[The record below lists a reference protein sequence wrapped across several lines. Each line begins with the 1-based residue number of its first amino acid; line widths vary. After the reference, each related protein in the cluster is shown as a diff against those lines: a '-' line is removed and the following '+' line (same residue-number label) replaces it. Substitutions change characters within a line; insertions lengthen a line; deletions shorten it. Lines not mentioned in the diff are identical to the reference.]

1 MFMSGDFGIRWEE
14 KKSAGRNVLF
24 SHLTYGLHNIALVR
38 RGKEGNLGCGGGWP
52 HWAMEYVIANKGID
66 TEASYPYVARVSV
79 QMLELRMWSFVDQK
93 CKYNE
98 SSIGSN
104 CVEYN
109 AVLPAGDEASLE
121 GAVAT
126 VGPISLWGYDKSSG
140 GQDYWI
146 VKNSWGTDWGQE
158 GYIWMSRNENNQCGI
173 ATNASYPTVT
183 A

>member
-1 MFMSGDFGIRWEE
+1 
-14 KKSAGRNVLF
+14 
-24 SHLTYGLHNIALVR
+24 
-38 RGKEGNLGCGGGWP
+38 
-52 HWAMEYVIANKGID
+52 MEYVIANKGID

-126 VGPISLWGYDKSSG
+126 VGPISLYKKGVYSEKGCSQTDLDHCVLAVGYDKSSG